1 MKTKEYIEKEQINSL
16 NFSKQEVL
24 QSYDEKKSRLADL
37 HRSQTL
43 GNLLHSKVHITFQ
56 SANEQ
61 VYEVYTT
68 VWAVASEFIVLKG
81 GVTIPINS
89 ILKVE

>member
-1 MKTKEYIEKEQINSL
+1 MKIKESIEKEQINTL
-16 NFSKQEVL
+16 NFSRKEVL
-24 QSYDEKKSRLADL
+24 QSTDEIKLRLADL
-37 HRSQTL
+37 QRSQTL

-61 VYEVYTT
+61 IYEVYTT